1 VKKSTIQALNTI
13 NSNFYNTI
21 AQEFSDSRKYSW
33 QGWEVLLPQ
42 LKEMTNERKSLNV
55 LDIGCGN
62 GRFATFLTEHLPDIT
77 LSYTGIDS
85 NQKLL
90 DIAQNKLSATTIS
103 FTLERR
109 DIVNELLINT
119 FLADQNK
126 FDLIV
131 AFGVVHHIPSRELR
145 TSFFKT
151 IKNHLQ
157 RTGIAVITLWNFME
171 VARMQKKQTAFTD
184 SEINSDE
191 LEANDY
197 LLSWD
202 RGTRAY
208 RYCHFT
214 DCDEQLQLIDESN
227 LTLMNTYQADGKEGT
242 GNTYLVLK

>member
-1 VKKSTIQALNTI
+1 MKTSVIQALNTI

-21 AQEFSDSRKYSW
+21 AQEFSDSRKFSW
-33 QGWEVLLPQ
+33 LGWELLLPQ
-42 LKEMTNERKSLNV
+42 LKEMTKEKKSLNI

-62 GRFATFLTEHLPDIT
+62 GRFATFLTEHLPDVT
-77 LSYTGIDS
+77 VSYTGIDS

-90 DIAQNKLSATTIS
+90 DIAQNKISATSIS
-103 FTLERR
+103 FTLQRR
-109 DIVNELLINT
+109 DIVNELLTNE
-119 FLADQNK
+119 FLADQNN

-131 AFGVVHHIPSRELR
+131 AFGVVHHIPSLELR

-157 RTGIAVITLWNFME
+157 TTGMAVITLWNFME

-184 SEINSDE
+184 SEINGDQ

-214 DCDEQLQLIDESN
+214 DNDEQRQLIDASN
-227 LTLMNTYQADGKEGT
+227 LTLINKYQADGKEGT